1 LTTFPTPYA
10 EHNSRFTIRKWEPPP
25 DDGYSLPGAPVE
37 PPLAPLKIINP
48 ADHYGQAIPPRRWIV
63 RDWIPCGVVTGLYGD
78 GGLGKSLLA
87 QQLQSACACGGE
99 WIGQI
104 AERVKSVGFYCEDD
118 ADELLRRQ
126 ENITAA
132 QNLSPAELADVRFV
146 SRVHQDNILMTFS
159 KNGKGELTPLHKQMS
174 EEARDFGAR
183 LAVFDTAADFFAG
196 NENDRGQ
203 VRQFVAVALGSIAE
217 AIDGAVLLCA
227 HPSRSGIS
235 SGTGDGGSTGW
246 SNSFRSRLYLSM
258 PEGDGVPSD
267 DERVLARKKANY
279 AARNDQIPL
288 VWNKGVFRVNRPD
301 GGGSSSFRPS
311 PSEVFLS
318 ILATLTKQGRFVS
331 DKLRAG
337 NYAPAIFARNPDRQ
351 GFKRPD
357 FELAMNLLFK
367 SGAIKIVE
375 EGPASRLR
383 RYIANA

>member
-1 LTTFPTPYA
+1 MTIIPTPYA
-10 EHNSRFTIRKWEPPP
+10 EHGTRVKVQKLGSPP
-25 DDGYSLPGAPVE
+25 DDGYVPPGEPVE
-37 PPLAPLKIINP
+37 PPLAPLQIINP
-48 ADHYGQAIPPRRWIV
+48 ADYFGHTIPPRRWIV
-63 RDWIPCGVVTGLYGD
+63 RDWIPYGVVTGLYGD

-99 WIGQI
+99 WVGQV
-104 AERVKSVGFYCEDD
+104 AEHVKSIGFYCEDE

-126 ENITAA
+126 ENINAA
-132 QNLSPAELADVRFV
+132 LNLRPADLANVRFV

-159 KNGKGELTPLHKQMS
+159 KNGKGELTPLHKQMM

-203 VRQFVAVALGSIAE
+203 VRQFIAVALGSIAE

-258 PEGDGVPSD
+258 PEGEGVPSD

-288 VWNKGVFRVNRPD
+288 VWSKGAFRVNRPNS
-301 GGGSSSFRPS
+301 GSSSFRQS
-311 PSEVFLS
+311 ASEVFLA
-318 ILATLTKQGRFVS
+318 ILSALAKQDRFVS
-331 DKLRAG
+331 AKPRAG
-337 NYAPAIFARNPDRQ
+337 NYAPKQFAKHPDRQ
-351 GFKRPD
+351 GYKLRD
-357 FELAMNLLFK
+357 FELAMERLFTD
-367 SGAIKIVE
+367 GRIKVAE
-375 EGPASRLR
+375 YGPPSRLR
-383 RYIANA
+383 EYIANA

>member
-1 LTTFPTPYA
+1 MTTYPTPYA
-10 EHNSRFTIRKWEPPP
+10 KDNDRVTVTKWELSPN
-25 DDGYSLPGAPVE
+25 DGYAPPGESVE
-37 PPLAPLKIINP
+37 RPLPPLQIINP
-48 ADHYGQAIPPRRWIV
+48 ADYFGHIIPSRRWIV

-99 WIGQI
+99 WVGQV
-104 AERVKSVGFYCEDD
+104 AEYCRSIGFYCEDD
-118 ADELLRRQ
+118 TDELLRRQ

-132 QNLSPAELADVRFV
+132 MNLEAADLANVQFV

-159 KNGKGELTPLHKQMS
+159 KSGKGELTPLHKQMVEQS
-174 EEARDFGAR
+174 KDFGAR

-203 VRQFVAVALGSIAE
+203 VRQFIAVALGSIAE

-258 PEGDGVPSD
+258 PECEGVPPD

-288 VWNKGVFRVNRPD
+288 VWSNGAFRVNRPND
-301 GGGSSSFRPS
+301 AIGSSFRAS
-311 PSEVFLS
+311 ASEVFLS
-318 ILATLTKQGRFVS
+318 LLDALTKQNRLVS
-331 DKLRAG
+331 DNAHAS
-337 NYAPAIFARNPDRQ
+337 NYAPKEFALQPDRQ
-351 GFKRPD
+351 GYKRQDFK
-357 FELAMNLLFK
+357 LAMERLFAV
-367 SGAIKIVE
+367 GQIKVVE
-375 EGPASRLR
+375 DGPPSRRR